1 MVKLPGFPEN
11 APESLKKLFESD
23 PEVVDYLNSIHAM
36 ENGKSKGREKAA
48 TEVEVQSESD

>member
-1 MVKLPGFPEN
+1 MVKLPGFAEN